1 MEFHLFKSLG
11 MNEDKVITLNG
22 KEITL
27 TFFNA
32 TGDSYY
38 TTLTKKY
45 TKRQAWTKPNAKE
58 VLSFIPGTV
67 KDVMVK
73 VGDKVTEGQTLATLE
88 AMKMLNTIYS
98 PFAGKIKCV
107 NTKSGD
113 KIPKGIIMF
122 EFE

>member
-1 MEFHLFKSLG
+1 MESHHFKLYG

-45 TKRQAWTKPNAKE
+45 TKRQSWTKPNEKE
-58 VLSFIPGTV
+58 IMSFIPGTV
-67 KDVMVK
+67 KDVLVK
-73 VGDKVTEGQTLATLE
+73 AGDKVTEGQTLATLE

-98 PFAGKIKCV
+98 PFAGKIKSV
-107 NTKSGD
+107 NVKSGD
-113 KIPKGIIMF
+113 KIPKGIIMV